1 MEFSWNSNAKCTEWP
16 QYSIWTHPFLMFPP
30 FQKSLNPQVTTNKL
44 VNTFVYHPCPSRLT
58 TGYRDTSFHISLNSF
73 GFYLSPEYLL
83 NFLWLVYSTMF
94 GKKFLIYGD
103 HLPRKCIESKVC
115 IFTHA
120 PVPQSKEFFE
130 NLFPQDERGEGNY
143 DLLYFAEI
151 WRWLATFVYLY
162 FSWFVIFLNVMAL
175 QFCE

>member
-1 MEFSWNSNAKCTEWP
+1 MELQCKVYRVASIFYLNSPFSDVPSFSKISQPSGYNQQIGKQFC
-16 QYSIWTHPFLMFPP
+16 LPP
-30 FQKSLNPQVTTNKL
+30 LSFKINL
-44 VNTFVYHPCPSRLT
+44 
-58 TGYRDTSFHISLNSF
+58 RDTSFHISLNSF

-94 GKKFLIYGD
+94 GKKFSIYGD

-130 NLFPQDERGEGNY
+130 NLFPQDQRGGGNY